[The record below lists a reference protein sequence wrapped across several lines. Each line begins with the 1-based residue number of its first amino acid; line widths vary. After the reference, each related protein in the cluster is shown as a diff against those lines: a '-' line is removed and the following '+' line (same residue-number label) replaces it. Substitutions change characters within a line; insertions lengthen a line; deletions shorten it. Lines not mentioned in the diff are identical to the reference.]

1 MDIKFSEHFDF
12 KKLMKFVSP
21 SIFMMVFVSIYGVV
35 DGFFVSN
42 FVGKTAFASVNLIM
56 PFPMVL
62 GAVGFMIGT
71 GGTALVSKALGERNE
86 KRANQIFSMMIYLTV
101 ICGIFI
107 TVIGVLSVEKVAVLL
122 GASDAMINDCVK
134 YGRVLIAFIIPF
146 MLQNVFQSL
155 FAAAGKP
162 KLGLTFTLSAGF
174 ANMGLDALFVG
185 VLKMGVVGA
194 AVATG
199 ISQIIAGILPLIYF
213 ALPNKSLLRL
223 VKAKLELKPILH
235 ACSNGSSELMTNISM
250 SLVSMLYNFQLMK
263 YIGENGVSAYGVI
276 MYVQLI
282 FISIFIGYSV
292 GSAPIIGYN
301 YGAKNKKELNN
312 MLKKSLIFMAVG
324 GVVLMGL
331 AYLMSGAFAKLF
343 VGYDKELFELTKR
356 VFKIFSVSFLLAG
369 FNIFAS
375 AFFTALSNGL
385 VSAMISFL
393 RTLVF
398 QTICV
403 ILLPL
408 IFGIDGIWWA
418 MCIAEIFAFFV
429 SAIFVVTNHKKYGY
443 Y

>member
-250 SLVSMLYNFQLMK
+250 SLVSMLYNFQL
-263 YIGENGVSAYGVI
+263 
-276 MYVQLI
+276 I